1 MSLEMKAKTW
11 KSKSDDVH
19 FFKSK
24 RFRNFYICRT
34 KNLIACKMQKSII
47 ILAGG
52 GPAPGI
58 NTVIATV
65 AKVFIKD
72 GFRVIGLNGGYKAL
86 FAENPNIVEIDFKLA
101 DRIHKEGGSAIQ
113 MSRHKPKD
121 SEFNTRIF
129 IENDVKLL
137 VTIGGDDTASTANRI
152 SKFLAENDIH
162 IQNIHV
168 PKTIDND
175 LPLPEGSPTFGYH
188 SAKSEG
194 VRIATTIYEDAR
206 TSGNWFIVSAMGREA
221 GHLAF
226 GIGAACHYPL
236 IVIPEMFNKTRVSLD
251 KIIRLII
258 SSILKRK
265 ILGINYGVVI
275 VSEGVFH
282 HMGDEEIESSGIV
295 FTYDEHGHP
304 ELGNLSK
311 AHIFN
316 VLVQQKLK
324 EIGLSVKSRPVE
336 IGYEIRC
343 VPPVAFDL
351 VYCALLGMGVKKL
364 FDQGISG
371 AMVTSN
377 QRGDIQPL
385 FLKDVEDKDG
395 KIPPRLVNIE
405 SERFKMVYEDN
416 QQYVVEEDYES
427 VSSYVKNPED
437 FDFHKILNWTAR

>member
-1 MSLEMKAKTW
+1 
-11 KSKSDDVH
+11 
-19 FFKSK
+19 
-24 RFRNFYICRT
+24 
-34 KNLIACKMQKSII
+34 MQKSII

-65 AKVFIKD
+65 AKVFIKN

-86 FAENPNIVEIDFKLA
+86 FAEVPNIVEIDFQLA

-121 SEFNTRIF
+121 SEFNTKIF
-129 IENDVKLL
+129 IENNVKLL

-152 SKFLAENDIH
+152 SKFLHNKDVH

-175 LPLPEGSPTFGYH
+175 LPLPEGNPTFGYH

-226 GIGAACHYPL
+226 GIGAACHYPM
-236 IVIPEMFNKTRVSLD
+236 IIIPEMFNKTKVSLD

-282 HMGDEEIESSGIV
+282 SMGDEEIESSGIV

-324 EIGLSVKSRPVE
+324 ELGVSVKSRPVE

-364 FDQGISG
+364 FDQGVSG

-377 QRGDIQPL
+377 QRGDILPL
-385 FLKDVEDKDG
+385 YLKDVEDEHG
-395 KIPPRLVNIE
+395 KIAPRLVNID

-416 QQYVVEEDYES
+416 QQYLVEPDYVAAKRF
-427 VSSYVKNPED
+427 VSNPED
-437 FDFHKILNWTAR
+437 FDFHKILNWPLPL

>member
-1 MSLEMKAKTW
+1 
-11 KSKSDDVH
+11 
-19 FFKSK
+19 
-24 RFRNFYICRT
+24 
-34 KNLIACKMQKSII
+34 MQKSIV

-86 FAENPNIVEIDFKLA
+86 FEENPNIVDIDFQLA

-121 SEFNTRIF
+121 SEFNTKIF
-129 IENDVKLL
+129 IDNNVKLL

-152 SKFLAENDIH
+152 SKYLAENNVHIH
-162 IQNIHV
+162 NIHV

-175 LPLPEGSPTFGYH
+175 LPLPEGNPTFGYH

-236 IVIPEMFNKTRVSLD
+236 IIIPEMFNKTKVSLD

-258 SSILKRK
+258 SSIIKRK

-282 HMGDEEIESSGIV
+282 LMGDEEIENSGIV

-324 EIGLSVKSRPVE
+324 EIDLSIKSRPVE

-364 FDQGISG
+364 FDQGVSG

-377 QRGDIQPL
+377 QRGDILPL
-385 FLKDVEDKDG
+385 YLKDVEDENG

-416 QQYVVEEDYES
+416 QQYLIESDY
-427 VSSYVKNPED
+427 KTANQLIDNPEN
-437 FDFHKILNWTAR
+437 FDFHKILNWSIGK